1 MMENTEIEKVSV
13 GSTFFDIVIKMCSAP
28 SIVISTFVDFI
39 LGLRSRKQL
48 NNVIDVVNRHTSDLS
63 IIKDTLSGKNF
74 YLNAPVYVE
83 DLLSTLQQ
91 AKDEANR
98 EKRKFYASYLTAC
111 CRPENVDSSSK
122 AIYLKK
128 LSQLDEVGLFI
139 LQSLDSISNPGAIM
153 TALST
158 EKGIN
163 INSEDFD
170 NHLCDMESMKVV
182 EKINAKDYMA
192 ANKRGGNRMPRNP
205 ERAFF
210 YRRTSLGRGLYNF
223 ILTGMPNK

>member
-1 MMENTEIEKVSV
+1 MKVSV
-13 GSTFFDIVIKMCSAP
+13 GSTFFDTVINLCSTP
-28 SIVISTFVDFI
+28 SIVISAFVDFI
-39 LGLRSRKQL
+39 IGLRSRKQL

-63 IIKDTLSGKNF
+63 IIKDTLLGKNF
-74 YLNAPVYVE
+74 YLNTPVYVE
-83 DLLSTLQQ
+83 DLLSTLQH
-91 AKDEANR
+91 AKDEANN
-98 EKRKFYASYLTAC
+98 EKRNLYASYLTAC

-122 AIYLKK
+122 AIYLKN

-139 LQSLDSISNPGAIM
+139 LQYLDSISNPRTIM

-158 EKGIN
+158 EKGIS

-182 EKINAKDYMA
+182 EKINVKDYMA
-192 ANKRGGNRMPRNP
+192 ANKRGGNRMPRKP

-210 YRRTSLGRGLYNF
+210 YKRTSLGKGLYNF
-223 ILTGMPNK
+223 IFTGIPNK